1 MRTLN
6 SDRLLQW
13 IEELGAIG
21 ATPEGGVR
29 RIAGTQADKSGRDKV
44 VEWMRAIGLDV
55 SIDRI
60 GNIFGTLQ
68 GETDAAPIMIGS
80 HIDTVGNGGKLDGP
94 YGVLAGLEIA
104 ASFRDAGLT
113 PVRPITVAVF
123 TNEEGVRFQP
133 DMMGSLVA
141 AGGLDLVEALASRD
155 RDGVTVAQALE
166 EIGYAGDAPCGAIT
180 PAVFLE
186 LHIEQGP
193 LLEAEETIIG
203 AVDGVQGIFWTAFT
217 IKGQANHAG
226 TTPMHLRK
234 DAGYAA
240 ARIAVEARRIANEID
255 GQVATAGQIDLK
267 PNLVNVVAGE
277 AYITI
282 DLRNADRERLF
293 QAQEQLNKAVA
304 SIARDEGVD
313 IQSKEL
319 VRFDPVRFDPSL
331 VETIE
336 GVAKAS
342 GYSIKR
348 MTSGAGHDAQMISR
362 ICPTAMIFTPS
373 IGGVSHNPKEATD
386 PAHLRAGLEILSAT
400 VDRLLEARR

>member
-1 MRTLN
+1 MRSLN
-6 SDRLLQW
+6 TDRLLGW

-29 RIAGTQADKSGRDKV
+29 RIAATEADKVGRDKV
-44 VEWMRAIGLDV
+44 IAWMRDIGLDV
-55 SIDRI
+55 AIDGI

-68 GETDAAPIMIGS
+68 GETKAAPIMIGS

-94 YGVLAGLEIA
+94 YGVLAGLEIV

-113 PVRPITVAVF
+113 PGKPITIAVF

-133 DMMGSLVA
+133 DMMGSLIT
-141 AGGLDLVEALASRD
+141 AGGLDLEEALNARD
-155 RDGVTVAQALE
+155 RNGVTLRDALRD
-166 EIGYAGDAPCGAIT
+166 IGYAGDAPCDAIT
-180 PAVFLE
+180 PAAFLE

-193 LLEAEETIIG
+193 LLEAEETTIG
-203 AVDGVQGIFWTAFT
+203 AVDGVQGIFWTGFT

-255 GQVATAGQIDLK
+255 GQVATAGQVDLK
-267 PNLVNVVAGE
+267 PNLVNVVTGE

-282 DLRNADRERLF
+282 DLRNAGRDRLYEAQDKLD
-293 QAQEQLNKAVA
+293 QAAA
-304 SIARDEGVD
+304 AIAREEGVE
-313 IQSKEL
+313 IQSKKL
-319 VRFDPVRFDPSL
+319 VRFDPVCFDASL
-331 VETIE
+331 VQTIE
-336 GVAKAS
+336 DVARAS
-342 GYSIKR
+342 GHSVKR
-348 MTSGAGHDAQMISR
+348 MTSGAGHDAQMMSR
-362 ICPTAMIFTPS
+362 ICPTAMVFVPS

-386 PAHLRAGLEILSAT
+386 PEHLKAGLEVLSAT
-400 VDRLLEARR
+400 IDRLLAP

>member
-1 MRTLN
+1 MRLLN
-6 SDRLLQW
+6 TDRLLRW
-13 IEELGAIG
+13 IDELGAIG

-29 RIAGTQADKSGRDKV
+29 RIAGTEADKAGRDKV
-44 VEWMRAIGLDV
+44 VEWMRDIGLDV
-55 SIDRI
+55 AIDRI

-113 PVRPITVAVF
+113 PAKPITVAVF

-133 DMMGSLVA
+133 DMMGSLVHV
-141 AGGLDLVEALASRD
+141 GGLELEDALAARD
-155 RDGVTVAQALE
+155 RDGVTLHDALRA
-166 EIGYAGDAPCGAIT
+166 IGYAGDALCGAVK
-180 PAVFLE
+180 PAAFLE

-193 LLEAEETIIG
+193 LLEAENVTIG
-203 AVDGVQGIFWTAFT
+203 AVDGVQGIFWTGLT
-217 IKGQANHAG
+217 VKGQANHAG
-226 TTPMHLRK
+226 TTPMPLRK

-255 GQVATAGQIDLK
+255 GQVATAGQIDLT

-282 DLRNADRERLF
+282 DLRNADREGLHH
-293 QAQEQLNKAVA
+293 AQEQLDKAVA
-304 SIARDEGVD
+304 AIAREEGVD
-313 IQSKEL
+313 IHSKEL
-319 VRFDPVRFDPSL
+319 VRFDPIQFDASL

-336 GVAKAS
+336 DVAKAS
-342 GYSIKR
+342 GHGVRRI
-348 MTSGAGHDAQMISR
+348 TSGAGHDAQMMAHL
-362 ICPTAMIFTPS
+362 CPTAMIFVPS

-386 PAHLRAGLEILSAT
+386 PEHLKVGLDVLSAT
-400 VDRLLEARR
+400 VDRLLAS